1 MIEFKTDQQTIND
14 LNLLPKHHGDI
25 SILNYFNSTQTKGGY
40 NALIHLMETPSND
53 IESIK
58 NRVETIKFVG
68 QLKEQI
74 QACLD
79 DNMLDIIEYYLNQNT
94 LTLRDNFIDALFDRI
109 SYILKPNNDY
119 YIVTTALQYVG
130 RQISNLKLLI
140 DQAGSDLPEFFRDLQ
155 LELQQITNDENLIAL
170 LDPKRKKLAFRQINR
185 FDSSIR
191 KKYTEL
197 LQGLIKRTYLLDAYL
212 SVNQFSENSEFHFP
226 EIKNLE
232 QPVFKLNDIFH
243 PFIEEPVPC
252 NFELGRENNL
262 CFLTGPN
269 MAGKSTF
276 LKAVSLS
283 VYLAHIGF
291 PVPAKSCELS
301 VFNGLFTTINLSDD
315 IKLGY
320 SHYYSE
326 VRRIKET
333 ALNLKSHKK
342 LFVIFDELFR
352 GTNVKDAYD
361 ASLLITKGF
370 LKSKKSLFIISSHI
384 SEVGEQLTNG
394 GLADLKYFDS
404 RLEGDIP
411 VNTYQLVDGISSER
425 HGLAIVK
432 REGIVEL
439 LEEG

>member
-1 MIEFKTDQQTIND
+1 MIEFKTDPQTVND

-25 SILNYFNSTQTKGGY
+25 SILNLFNSTKTKGGY
-40 NALIHLMETPSND
+40 NALIHLMETPSNEID
-53 IESIK
+53 VIN
-58 NRVETIKFVG
+58 NRVETIEFVG
-68 QLKEQI
+68 KLGEQI
-74 QACLD
+74 TACLN
-79 DNMLDIIEYYLNQNT
+79 DNVLDILEYYLNQNT
-94 LTLRDNFIDALFDRI
+94 VPLRNNFIDALSDKITYFFR
-109 SYILKPNNDY
+109 PNNDY
-119 YIVTTALQYVG
+119 FIVSRALEYIG
-130 RQISNLKLLI
+130 KQISNLYVLVE
-140 DQAGSDLPEFFRDLQ
+140 QSGAELPEFFE
-155 LELQQITNDENLIAL
+155 ELKAEIQELRKDENLNGL
-170 LDPKRKKLAFRQINR
+170 LNPKKKKISFRQMNR
-185 FDSSIR
+185 FDSLIR
-191 KKYTEL
+191 KNYIEL
-197 LQGLIKRTYLLDAYL
+197 LQRIIKRTYLLDAYL
-212 SVNQFSENSEFHFP
+212 SVSNFYMKSSFHFP
-226 EIKNLE
+226 EMKNSDVPE
-232 QPVFKLNDIFH
+232 FKAVDIFH
-243 PFIEEPVPC
+243 PFVEEPVPC
-252 NFELGRENNL
+252 SFELGSNNNL
-262 CFLTGPN
+262 CFLTGAN

-291 PVPAKSCELS
+291 PVPAKSCKLS

-326 VRRIKET
+326 VKRIKET

-370 LKSKKSLFIISSHI
+370 LKSKGSLFIISSHI
-384 SEVGEQLTNG
+384 SEVGDQLLEG
-394 GLADLKYFDS
+394 SLADLKYFDS

-411 VNTYQLVDGISSER
+411 INTYQLVEGISSER

-439 LEEG
+439 LEA

>member
-1 MIEFKTDQQTIND
+1 MIEFKTDPQTVND

-25 SILNYFNSTQTKGGY
+25 SILNLFNSTKTKGGY
-40 NALIHLMETPSND
+40 NALIHLMETPSNEID
-53 IESIK
+53 VIN

-68 QLKEQI
+68 KLKEHI
-74 QACLD
+74 IVCLN
-79 DNMLDIIEYYLNQNT
+79 DNVLDILEYYLNQNT
-94 LTLRDNFIDALFDRI
+94 VPLRDSFIDALSDRI
-109 SYILKPNNDY
+109 TYFFKPNNDY
-119 YIVTTALQYVG
+119 FIVSRALEYIG
-130 RQISNLKLLI
+130 KQISNLHVLVEQSGAK
-140 DQAGSDLPEFFRDLQ
+140 LPEFFEELKTEIQQ
-155 LELQQITNDENLIAL
+155 LRTDENLKGL
-170 LDPKRKKLAFRQINR
+170 LKPNKKKVSFRQMNR
-185 FDSSIR
+185 FDSMIR
-191 KKYTEL
+191 KNYVEL
-197 LQGLIKRTYLLDAYL
+197 LQRIIKRTYLLDAYL
-212 SVNQFSENSEFHFP
+212 SVSNFYTKSSFHFP
-226 EIKNLE
+226 EMKNSDV
-232 QPVFKLNDIFH
+232 PGFKAKDIFH
-243 PFIEEPVPC
+243 PFVEAPVPC
-252 NFELGRENNL
+252 SFELGSNNNL
-262 CFLTGPN
+262 CFLTGAN

-291 PVPAKSCELS
+291 PVPAKTCKMS

-326 VRRIKET
+326 VKRIKET

-370 LKSKKSLFIISSHI
+370 LKSKGSLFIISSHI
-384 SEVGEQLTNG
+384 SEVGDQLKEG
-394 GLADLKYFDS
+394 SLADLKYFDS

-411 VNTYQLVDGISSER
+411 INTYQLVEGISSER

-439 LEEG
+439 LEA